1 MNAALSLQQ
10 AMRAALLADGALTT
24 LLGGAHVYDEAPRG
38 AKAPLLVFENIET
51 RDWST
56 SDAKAHE
63 HFVQLQVATGE
74 RGRAQARQAW
84 IAELHQP
91 SPASATVATPTS
103 SAPARR
109 AASTTRISFSA
120 GTWSS
125 VMTSTDFWVMPFN

>member
-74 RGRAQARQAW
+74 RGRAQAQAICDRIEAVLDNAALTLTGHSLVNLRLVFW
-84 IAELHQP
+84 SVARNRSEQTFG
-91 SPASATVATPTS
+91 ATL
-103 SAPARR
+103 RFR
-109 AASTTRISFSA
+109 AVTE
-120 GTWSS
+120 
-125 VMTSTDFWVMPFN
+125 PN